1 VRVLEITEAIDDLL
15 EGGVADDVLDGKDVD
30 LGEGVE
36 VLADCRVPTRARLG
50 VVAQEVAAF
59 LVEALV

>member
-36 VLADCRVPTRARLG
+36 VLADCRVPTRARL
-50 VVAQEVAAF
+50 AL